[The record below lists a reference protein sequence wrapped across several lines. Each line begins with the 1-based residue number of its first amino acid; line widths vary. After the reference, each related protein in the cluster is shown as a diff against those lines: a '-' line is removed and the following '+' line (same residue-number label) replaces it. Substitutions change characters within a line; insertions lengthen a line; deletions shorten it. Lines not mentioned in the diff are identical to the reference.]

1 MINDKK
7 QNLKFSKKTSEKLFS
22 NLTDGKRN
30 NYLYNVNIN
39 NDTFSNSNINKEHL
53 KKNIYNYEIDGNNL
67 DISENYNTL
76 NKLINNNSNE
86 NDNTDNINIKFSQK
100 LNISPYNKK
109 RFSTLSNNNEN
120 DIEKNEIDL
129 KNNEDIENI
138 ENMNNKFIND
148 NNYDNLYNEL
158 INTKNNNISLR
169 NKINYLNKII
179 QKKNQIIK
187 KLYLD
192 NTKNQKRIKKLIND
206 NQIKLNMNKN
216 FMIQIK
222 NLRNEILLLKNGDKN
237 IDKNINVNNNKIYKE
252 SIYFKEI
259 NELKEKLKKYEM
271 ENNKLK
277 ILLIKNNEKQY
288 SNDISR
294 KALKNS
300 FANYSEKN
308 KESVNYREYNKS
320 VSISKSKNKINIDK
334 SITKNYKE
342 DKDIKSLDEKIVNIY
357 TINKE

>member
-1 MINDKK
+1 M
-7 QNLKFSKKTSEKLFS
+7 
-22 NLTDGKRN
+22 
-30 NYLYNVNIN
+30 
-39 NDTFSNSNINKEHL
+39 
-53 KKNIYNYEIDGNNL
+53 
-67 DISENYNTL
+67 
-76 NKLINNNSNE
+76 
-86 NDNTDNINIKFSQK
+86 
-100 LNISPYNKK
+100 
-109 RFSTLSNNNEN
+109 
-120 DIEKNEIDL
+120 
-129 KNNEDIENI
+129 
-138 ENMNNKFIND
+138 
-148 NNYDNLYNEL
+148 
-158 INTKNNNISLR
+158 
-169 NKINYLNKII
+169 NKII

-222 NLRNEILLLKNGDKN
+222 NLRNKILLLKNGDKN

-252 SIYFKEI
+252 NIYFKEI

-320 VSISKSKNKINIDK
+320 VSISKTKNKINIDK

-342 DKDIKSLDEKIVNIY
+342 DKDIKSLDEKIVNIH